1 MNWRRIYMADNYD
14 KNEVQKTMGF
24 PSIQGFPAPTSGFP
38 AMGGF
43 PNSGFPTLQA
53 EEENLS

>member
-1 MNWRRIYMADNYD
+1 MADNYD